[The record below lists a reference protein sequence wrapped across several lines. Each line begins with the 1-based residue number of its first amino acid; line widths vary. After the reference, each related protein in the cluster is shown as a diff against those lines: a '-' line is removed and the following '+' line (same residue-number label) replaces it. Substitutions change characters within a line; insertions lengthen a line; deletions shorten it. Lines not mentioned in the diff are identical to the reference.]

1 MSQKKWNQP
10 KQNFLLTFSLF
21 LHFLFFLTNNLF
33 KNKESNNNNNNNNKM
48 SCCKPKIFKPPTKTF
63 SKQENQE
70 AKNVK
75 HEVLLRIPG
84 CKVHLVEEG
93 EALELANGDFTLCRI
108 LDDNVILATT
118 VKIGDD
124 LQWPLTKDEP
134 VVKLDA
140 LHYLFS
146 LPMKNGDQLSYGVTF
161 LDGGSLGVLDSYL
174 QENSCFSC
182 SYFSIQNK
190 NLNWNEFAPRVED
203 FNNFLA
209 KAIAEG
215 TGQIVKG
222 IFKCSNAY
230 TNQVQK
236 GGEMILTQAVE
247 EKNRSSKS
255 NNGAGATKKNKINQ
269 TLKRVRNLSSM
280 TEQMSKAMLDGVGIA
295 TGTVMA
301 PVVQSQVG
309 KAFLAMVPGQVLLAS
324 LDAVNKVLDAAEVAE
339 KQALSATSAATT
351 RIVSD
356 RFGENAGEATEDVLA
371 TAGHC
376 AGTAWN
382 VLKIRKAINPASSV
396 SSGVLKSAI
405 KDRKT

>member
-1 MSQKKWNQP
+1 
-10 KQNFLLTFSLF
+10 
-21 LHFLFFLTNNLF
+21 
-33 KNKESNNNNNNNNKM
+33 M

-134 VVKLDA
+134 AVKLDA

-182 SYFSIQNK
+182 SSFSIQNK

-236 GGEMILTQAVE
+236 GGEMILTQAVD

-255 NNGAGATKKNKINQ
+255 NNDASATKKNKINQ

-351 RIVSD
+351 RIVSE